1 MLIAFAHLYLLL
13 IPLQKYSK
21 HSVLRIYLSADGL
34 LFRFPDAGCLEHEVG
49 QGQDDLQDGEANVLW
64 VRAEGH
70 VNGTRL
76 LDLWLAAWCIE
87 LKAHS
92 PCDMQGLDLLETRV
106 LQLKQL

>member
-1 MLIAFAHLYLLL
+1 M
-13 IPLQKYSK
+13 
-21 HSVLRIYLSADGL
+21 RIYLSADGL

-70 VNGTRL
+70 VNGARL

-87 LKAHS
+87 LKAHP

-106 LQLKQL
+106 LQLSKNTRSGQQLLSRCTYNSSLN